1 MNNNDFGRDSIEN
14 ALLVLLTTAS
24 TLRGMADRLD
34 KMAELIEELHSLSQD
49 YNRNCQC
56 IGRAAVFNFHEI
68 MKYQFP
74 NQWKSNING
83 RGDLAAIIGISLS
96 ELESLRKK
104 DTETLSPKT
113 DYTKGEIT
121 RTNDS

>member
-49 YNRNCQC
+49 YNRNCHALVA
-56 IGRAAVFNFHEI
+56 R
-68 MKYQFP
+68 QF
-74 NQWKSNING
+74 
-83 RGDLAAIIGISLS
+83 LIS
-96 ELESLRKK
+96 
-104 DTETLSPKT
+104 
-113 DYTKGEIT
+113 TK
-121 RTNDS
+121 